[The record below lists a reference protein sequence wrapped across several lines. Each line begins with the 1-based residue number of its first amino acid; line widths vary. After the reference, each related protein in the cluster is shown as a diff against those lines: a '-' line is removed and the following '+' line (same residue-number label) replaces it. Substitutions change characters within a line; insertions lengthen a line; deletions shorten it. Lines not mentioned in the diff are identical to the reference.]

1 LSEIQYISKRV
12 SYREL
17 PHEITVVI
25 SPRISK
31 TKFTLLTVWL
41 ALFIICG
48 LLIASQLFVKG
59 YDFYTKTG
67 LFAFTA
73 FWGWFIY
80 KTGYA
85 WFWRKYGAEYIRI
98 HDNQLTIKRAINSYG
113 KTYSFL
119 IGNIKGMD
127 RRDLPE
133 RSFSAEL
140 EKSFWVVAGER
151 LKFDYMGREIRFG
164 LQLNDEEA
172 KRLVQLFIKWFKNNK
187 G

>member
-1 LSEIQYISKRV
+1 LSEIKYISNRV

-31 TKFTLLTVWL
+31 AKFVALSIWLILFTL
-41 ALFIICG
+41 CG
-48 LLIASQLFVKG
+48 LFIASQLFVRG

-67 LFAFTA
+67 IFAFTA

-85 WFWRKYGAEYIRI
+85 WFWRKSGREFIRI
-98 HDNQLTIKRAINSYG
+98 HDGTLTIKRSINTYG
-113 KTYSFL
+113 KTYNFL
-119 IGNIKGMD
+119 IGNIKGID
-127 RRDLPE
+127 KRDLAE

-151 LKFDYMGREIRFG
+151 IKFDYLGREIRFG
-164 LQLNDEEA
+164 LQLNDEES

-187 G
+187 Q